1 MKHED
6 TVENGSKRLDF
17 QLSSVHFTGLHS
29 WTSGKS
35 VRGTFCTQKCKV
47 TWPPIGF
54 TWNTRRAH
62 TVNPRAVSTGGTAL
76 RKYGPVFHPPLS
88 PPPPRPHSTS
98 FSLSLSSLFR
108 KSEQHGRAYRI
119 YQWQMVSRDR
129 VSLPVWSF
137 NECSKLS
144 FAQSVITWLPV
155 KGSTR
160 LW

>member
-76 RKYGPVFHPPLS
+76 RKYGPVFHPPLPS
-88 PPPPRPHSTS
+88 PPPRPHSTL
-98 FSLSLSSLFR
+98 SLSLSYFAKASNTVVRIASINDKWSRVTVCLCLCTVLTNVPSFP
-108 KSEQHGRAYRI
+108 SPRA
-119 YQWQMVSRDR
+119 
-129 VSLPVWSF
+129 
-137 NECSKLS
+137 
-144 FAQSVITWLPV
+144 
-155 KGSTR
+155 
-160 LW
+160 

>member
-98 FSLSLSSLFR
+98 FFLSLSLPYFAKASNTAARIASINDKWSRVTVCLCLCEVLTNVPSFP
-108 KSEQHGRAYRI
+108 SPRA
-119 YQWQMVSRDR
+119 
-129 VSLPVWSF
+129 
-137 NECSKLS
+137 
-144 FAQSVITWLPV
+144 
-155 KGSTR
+155 
-160 LW
+160 

>member
-1 MKHED
+1 MKIKLNTPIIILPHPRLFSFKKKKNVKHED

-98 FSLSLSSLFR
+98 FSLSLFLISQ
-108 KSEQHGRAYRI
+108 KRATRP
-119 YQWQMVSRDR
+119 R
-129 VSLPVWSF
+129 VSH
-137 NECSKLS
+137 LS
-144 FAQSVITWLPV
+144 MTNGLV
-155 KGSTR
+155 
-160 LW
+160 

>member
-6 TVENGSKRLDF
+6 TVENGLKRLDF

-76 RKYGPVFHPPLS
+76 RKYGPVFHPPLLLLLLVLT
-88 PPPPRPHSTS
+88 PPL
-98 FSLSLSSLFR
+98 SLSLSLFLISQ
-108 KSEQHGRAYRI
+108 KRATRP
-119 YQWQMVSRDR
+119 R
-129 VSLPVWSF
+129 VSH
-137 NECSKLS
+137 LS
-144 FAQSVITWLPV
+144 MTNGLA
-155 KGSTR
+155 
-160 LW
+160 